1 MYISTV
7 SKRTDGNTHWL
18 NGSNKV
24 VAYDLPSLVSP
35 TLKWERIQ
43 TLDIGGDFGFFNNEL
58 NISFD
63 WYQRTTKDMLAPGQ
77 TMPDVLGAGA
87 PKINAGT
94 LRTRGWELSIDWRHH
109 FNEINVYAN
118 ASIGDFK
125 TVITKWDNDSQL
137 LNENYSGKVYGDI
150 WGFET
155 DRYFTKDDFNADG
168 SYKEGIASQKN

>member
-1 MYISTV
+1 MNTV
-7 SKRTDGNTHWL
+7 KIR
-18 NGSNKV
+18 
-24 VAYDLPSLVSP
+24 
-35 TLKWERIQ
+35 
-43 TLDIGGDFGFFNNEL
+43 DIE
-58 NISFD
+58 I
-63 WYQRTTKDMLAPGQ
+63 
-77 TMPDVLGAGA
+77 GAGA

-109 FNEINVYAN
+109 FNEVNVYAN

-168 SYKEGIASQKN
+168 SYKEGIASQKKLEQDGFVYGPGDIKFKDLNNDKEINGGEGTVKDHGD

>member
-58 NISFD
+58 NISLTGTNA
-63 WYQRTTKDMLAPGQ
+63 Q
-77 TMPDVLGAGA
+77 
-87 PKINAGT
+87 PKIC
-94 LRTRGWELSIDWRHH
+94 
-109 FNEINVYAN
+109 
-118 ASIGDFK
+118 
-125 TVITKWDNDSQL
+125 
-137 LNENYSGKVYGDI
+137 
-150 WGFET
+150 
-155 DRYFTKDDFNADG
+155 
-168 SYKEGIASQKN
+168 